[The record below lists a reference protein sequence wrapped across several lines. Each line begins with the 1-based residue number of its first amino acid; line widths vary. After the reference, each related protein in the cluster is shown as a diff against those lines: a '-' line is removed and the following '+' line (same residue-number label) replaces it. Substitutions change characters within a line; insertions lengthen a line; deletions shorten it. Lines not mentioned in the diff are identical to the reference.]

1 MKLYFK
7 YDAYQACAVILQ
19 EKLDSAGIAYEMVS
33 LGEVAIKSP
42 LTEEQSSL
50 LTESLKKYGI
60 EIITN
65 QKSKLIQKIKD
76 LVIEMIYSDDKL
88 PVVKFSVYLSEKLN
102 HSPGYLSNLF
112 SEVTYSSIENF
123 IITQKIERV
132 KQLIIANELT
142 LTEIS
147 HKLNYSSVAHLSN
160 QFKQNTGLTPTA
172 FQRIIQKRS
181 GAGIIT
187 T

>member
-7 YDAYQACAVILQ
+7 YDTYQACTVILQ
-19 EKLDSAGIAYEMVS
+19 EKLDSIGVTYEIIGM
-33 LGEVAIKSP
+33 GEVEIKSV
-42 LTEEQSSL
+42 LSEELSNRL
-50 LTESLKKYGI
+50 NAELKRYGI

-65 QKSKLIQKIKD
+65 QKSKLIQRIKD

-88 PVVKFSVYLSEKLN
+88 PALKFSVYLSEKLN

-123 IITQKIERV
+123 IIMQKIERV
-132 KQLIIANELT
+132 KQLIIADELT

-147 HKLNYSSVAHLSN
+147 YKLNYSSVAHLSN

-172 FQRIIQKRS
+172 FQRIIRKRR
-181 GAGIIT
+181 GDLVT
-187 T
+187 P